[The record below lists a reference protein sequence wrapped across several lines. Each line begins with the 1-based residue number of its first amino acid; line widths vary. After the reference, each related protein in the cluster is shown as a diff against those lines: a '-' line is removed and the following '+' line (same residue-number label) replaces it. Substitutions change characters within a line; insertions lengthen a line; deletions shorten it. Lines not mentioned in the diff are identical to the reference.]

1 MDKGTKAFIITAI
14 IGTVIV
20 SMYVGASVFFMDSF
34 YFGTTL
40 SDLKIGGKT
49 VEAVKVAIEEKGK
62 NYELN
67 LYGRD
72 GEKQTLKG
80 ELFELVYEIKEDV
93 EKLKKGQ
100 KAFGWPLALFSSKAL
115 NISETATYNEAK
127 LEEVIRGLSYFE
139 EESIIEPENA
149 TLSFNGT
156 SYDIIPEKEGNKLN
170 FERVKE
176 VVKQAIEKSDRVVN
190 LEESGCYEMAKFT
203 EESPEIIKAQEAF
216 NEYLQADIT
225 YLFGMQEE
233 KVDAE
238 LISSWLEFTSQGE
251 ALLNEDK
258 VRGYIREL
266 DKKYSTLG
274 ATRQFK
280 TSDGTIATVSGGDYG
295 WQISISKETEALL
308 TAIKEG
314 QTIYRE
320 PISTSVSQSYNS
332 NDIGDT
338 YVEISLTKQYLWF
351 YKDGKLL
358 TQGGIVTGDQ
368 RRNYSTPQ
376 GTYKLDYKQRNA
388 TLRGPGYVTPV
399 NYWMPFNKNI
409 GLHDATWRN
418 SFGGNIYIANG
429 SHGCVN
435 APYDMAQIIFNNI
448 ESGMPIVCYY

>member
-93 EKLKKGQ
+93 EQLKKGQ

-127 LEEVIRGLSYFE
+127 LEEVIKGLSYFE

-190 LEESGCYEMAKFT
+190 LEESGCYETAKFT

-418 SFGGNIYIANG
+418 SFGGNIYLANG

>member
-1 MDKGTKAFIITAI
+1 MDKGTKAFIIKAV
-14 IGTVIV
+14 IGTAIV
-20 SMYVGASVFFMDSF
+20 SMYVGTSVFFMDSF

-49 VEAVKVAIEEKGK
+49 VDAVKVAIEEKGE
-62 NYELN
+62 NYELS

-72 GEKQTLKG
+72 GEKQILKG

-93 EKLKKGQ
+93 EELKKGQ
-100 KAFGWPLALFSSKAL
+100 KAFGWPLALFSSKAF

-127 LEEVIRGLSYFE
+127 LEEAIKELSYFE
-139 EESIIEPENA
+139 EENMIEPENA

-176 VVKQAIEKSDRVVN
+176 IVKQAIEKSERVVN
-190 LEESGCYEMAKFT
+190 LEESGCYETATFT
-203 EESPEIIKAQEAF
+203 VKSPEVLKAQEMF
-216 NEYLQADIT
+216 NQYLQADIT
-225 YLFGMQEE
+225 YLFGTQEE
-233 KVDAE
+233 KVDSE

-251 ALLNEDK
+251 VLLNEDK
-258 VRGYIREL
+258 VKGYIREL
-266 DKKYSTLG
+266 DNKYSTLG

-295 WQISISKETEALL
+295 WQVSVSKETEALL

-332 NDIGDT
+332 SDIGDT

-358 TQGGIVTGDQ
+358 TKGGIVTGDQ

-409 GLHDATWRN
+409 GLHDATWRS
-418 SFGGNIYIANG
+418 SFGGNIYLANG

>member
-93 EKLKKGQ
+93 EQLKKGQ

-127 LEEVIRGLSYFE
+127 LEEVIKGLSYFE

-190 LEESGCYEMAKFT
+190 LEESGCYETAKFT

>member
-93 EKLKKGQ
+93 EQLKKGQ

-127 LEEVIRGLSYFE
+127 LEEVIKGLSYFE

-190 LEESGCYEMAKFT
+190 LEESGCYETAKFT

-238 LISSWLEFTSQGE
+238 LISSWLEFTSQGK

>member
-93 EKLKKGQ
+93 EQLKKGQ

-127 LEEVIRGLSYFE
+127 LEEAIKGLSYLE
-139 EESIIEPENA
+139 EENIIEPENA

-176 VVKQAIEKSDRVVN
+176 VVKQAIEKSNRVVN
-190 LEESGCYEMAKFT
+190 LEESGCYETAKFT

-225 YLFGMQEE
+225 YLFGKQEE

-251 ALLNEDK
+251 ALLNENK

-295 WQISISKETEALL
+295 WQISVSKETEALL

-376 GTYKLDYKQRNA
+376 GIYKLDYKQRNA

>member
-93 EKLKKGQ
+93 EQLKKGQ

-127 LEEVIRGLSYFE
+127 LEEAIKGLSYFE

-190 LEESGCYEMAKFT
+190 LEESGCYETAKFT

-295 WQISISKETEALL
+295 WQISVSKETEALL

>member
-1 MDKGTKAFIITAI
+1 MDKGTKAFIIKAV
-14 IGTVIV
+14 IGTAIV
-20 SMYVGASVFFMDSF
+20 SMYVGTSVFFMDSF

-49 VEAVKVAIEEKGK
+49 VDAVKVAIEEKGE
-62 NYELN
+62 NYELS

-72 GEKQTLKG
+72 GEKQILKG

-93 EKLKKGQ
+93 EELKKGQ
-100 KAFGWPLALFSSKAL
+100 KAFGWPLALFSSKAF

-127 LEEVIRGLSYFE
+127 LEEAIKELSYFE
-139 EESIIEPENA
+139 EENMIEPENA

-176 VVKQAIEKSDRVVN
+176 IVKQAIEKSERVVN
-190 LEESGCYEMAKFT
+190 LEESGCYETATFTAK
-203 EESPEIIKAQEAF
+203 SPEVLKAQEMF
-216 NEYLQADIT
+216 NQYLQADIT
-225 YLFGMQEE
+225 YLFGTQEE
-233 KVDAE
+233 KVDSE

-251 ALLNEDK
+251 VLLNEDK
-258 VRGYIREL
+258 VKGYIREL
-266 DKKYSTLG
+266 DNKYSTLG

-295 WQISISKETEALL
+295 WQVSVSKETEALL

-332 NDIGDT
+332 SDIGDT

-358 TQGGIVTGDQ
+358 TKGGIVTGDQ

-409 GLHDATWRN
+409 GLHDATWRS
-418 SFGGNIYIANG
+418 SFGGKIYLANG

-448 ESGMPIVCYY
+448 ESGTPIVCYY

>member
-1 MDKGTKAFIITAI
+1 MEE
-14 IGTVIV
+14 TVKNKH
-20 SMYVGASVFFMDSF
+20 
-34 YFGTTL
+34 
-40 SDLKIGGKT
+40 LK
-49 VEAVKVAIEEKGK
+49 
-62 NYELN
+62 
-67 LYGRD
+67 
-72 GEKQTLKG
+72 
-80 ELFELVYEIKEDV
+80 ELVYEIKEDV
-93 EKLKKGQ
+93 EQLKKGQ

-127 LEEVIRGLSYFE
+127 LEEVIKGLSYFE

-190 LEESGCYEMAKFT
+190 LEESGCYETAKFT

-258 VRGYIREL
+258 VRGCIREL

>member
-20 SMYVGASVFFMDSF
+20 SMYVGTSVFFMDSF

-93 EKLKKGQ
+93 EQLKKGQ

-127 LEEVIRGLSYFE
+127 LEEAIKGLSYFE
-139 EESIIEPENA
+139 EENIIEPENA

-190 LEESGCYEMAKFT
+190 LEESGCYETAKFT

>member
-1 MDKGTKAFIITAI
+1 MDKGTKVFIITAI

>member
-1 MDKGTKAFIITAI
+1 MDKGIKAFIITAI

-93 EKLKKGQ
+93 EQLKKGQ

-127 LEEVIRGLSYFE
+127 LEEVIKGLSYFE

-190 LEESGCYEMAKFT
+190 LEESGCYETAKFT